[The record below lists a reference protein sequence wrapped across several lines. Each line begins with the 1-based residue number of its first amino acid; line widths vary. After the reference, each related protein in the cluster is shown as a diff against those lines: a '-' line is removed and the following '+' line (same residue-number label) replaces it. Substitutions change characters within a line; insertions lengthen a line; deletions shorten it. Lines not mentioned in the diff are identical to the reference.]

1 MYSSCYSCH
10 ILMKPECSRQIKS
23 AQTSNFMKLRP
34 LTAALFHADGLTDRH
49 DEAIRRFSKVCE
61 RA

>member
-1 MYSSCYSCH
+1 
-10 ILMKPECSRQIKS
+10 MKPECSRQIKS